1 MMEYV
6 NARKV
11 ATALAALAEPT
22 RLQIVFH
29 LARGPHHVSQLAEL
43 VGTPMVNMSHH
54 LGVMRQ
60 AGLLEDEKD
69 GRKVVY
75 RFRSDV
81 FKAGDGKEVL
91 GTLTI
96 GPFRVTIRADGES
109 TPAAKAKPA
118 TKPKGKPSGK

>member
-1 MMEYV
+1 MMDFAD
-6 NARKV
+6 ARRAAV
-11 ATALAALAEPT
+11 VLAALAEPT
-22 RLQIVFH
+22 RLRIVFH

-81 FKAGDGKEVL
+81 FSAGDGTETL
-91 GTLTI
+91 GVLTI
-96 GPFRVTIRADGES
+96 GPFRVVIRAQSEGPALS
-109 TPAAKAKPA
+109 KPKAAKRKA
-118 TKPKGKPSGK
+118 GG